1 MVTIELI
8 KALVNIMEWDY
19 EFDVVVVGS
28 GNGALTAALCSHD
41 GGAKTL
47 VIEKSSQFGGT
58 SATSGGGV
66 WIPNNRYAKAENV
79 DDSDQDARNYI
90 NSVSPEGMIK
100 DELIETYIS
109 EGPRMIDYLHENSQV
124 KYRNLAHY
132 PDYFPDNTGG
142 KEGNRSMEPEPIF
155 GTELGDDLGKLREQH
170 PQTAF
175 TMGPINMNFTQV
187 EGQLL
192 LGALPGWKTQFA
204 KLFTKYILDFAMRL
218 KWGWKDRRLTM
229 GNAGIA
235 RLILSLKDR
244 KVDLWTLTAMTDLV
258 DENGKVIG
266 ITATKDGSSI
276 NIKANKGVILAAGG
290 FERDQD
296 LRDKYLPKPSNAEW
310 SAANIHNT
318 GDALKA
324 ALKLGADTHQMDT
337 GWWSTTMKVPGQ
349 EKGWLSMVD
358 KSMPGNYTV
367 NKNGERFSN
376 ESQNYVSFVNDMF
389 AKFDEGNPCAPCY
402 MIFDSNFRK
411 NRPCGPLLQGS
422 MQPDS
427 AVPKEWWTPSFL
439 SKGETLEELAEI
451 AGIDPA
457 GLRATQAKVNGY
469 AVTGKDLELQRGD
482 SAYDRYYGDP
492 SVTPNPCLAPLKE
505 GPFYCMVLYPGEM
518 GTAGGL
524 VIDTHARVLKQ
535 DGQPIAGLY
544 ACGNVTTALLP
555 TYPGP
560 GSTLGPAMTFGY
572 LAAKDITGTN
582 F

>member
-1 MVTIELI
+1 
-8 KALVNIMEWDY
+8 MEWDY

-79 DDSDQDARNYI
+79 NDSDQDARNYI

-142 KEGNRSMEPEPIF
+142 KEGNRSMEPEPIS
-155 GTELGDDLGKLREQH
+155 GTELGEDLSKLREQH

-192 LGALPGWKTQFA
+192 LGALPGWKIQFA
-204 KLFTKYILDFAMRL
+204 KLFTKYILDLTMRL

-235 RLILSLKDR
+235 RLILSLNDR
-244 KVDLWTLTAMTDLV
+244 NVDLWTLTAMTDLV

-266 ITATKDGSSI
+266 IKATKDGSSI

-389 AKFDEGNPCAPCY
+389 KKFDEGNPCAPCY

-427 AVPKEWWTPSFL
+427 SVPKEWWTPSFL

-451 AGIDPA
+451 AGINPE
-457 GLRATQAKVNGY
+457 GLKATQAKVNEY
-469 AVTGKDLELQRGD
+469 SITGKDIELSRGD

-492 SVTPNPCLAPLKE
+492 SVTPNPCLAPLQE

-524 VIDTHARVLKQ
+524 VIDTNARVLKQ
-535 DGQPIAGLY
+535 DGQPIDGLY

-560 GSTLGPAMTFGY
+560 GSTLGPAMTFAY
-572 LAAKDITGTN
+572 LAAKDITGSN

>member
-1 MVTIELI
+1 
-8 KALVNIMEWDY
+8 MEWDY

-41 GGAKTL
+41 GGAQTL

-100 DELIETYIS
+100 DDLIETYIS

-204 KLFTKYILDFAMRL
+204 KLFTKYILDFTMRF

-244 KVDLWTLTAMTDLV
+244 KVDLWSLTAMTDLV

-266 ITATKDGSSI
+266 IKATKDGLSI
-276 NIKANKGVILAAGG
+276 SIKANKGVILAAGG

-389 AKFDEGNPCAPCY
+389 TKFDEGNPCAPCY

-451 AGIDPA
+451 AGIDPE
-457 GLRATQAKVNGY
+457 GLKVTQAKVNEY

-492 SVTPNPCLAPLKE
+492 SISPNPCLAPLKD

-524 VIDTHARVLKQ
+524 VIDTNARVLKQ
-535 DGQPIAGLY
+535 DGNPIAGLY

>member
-1 MVTIELI
+1 
-8 KALVNIMEWDY
+8 MEWDY

-266 ITATKDGSSI
+266 IKATKDGSSI

-451 AGIDPA
+451 VGIDPD

-482 SAYDRYYGDP
+482 SVYDRYYGDP

-535 DGQPIAGLY
+535 DGQPITGLY

>member
-1 MVTIELI
+1 MQ
-8 KALVNIMEWDY
+8 WDY
-19 EFDVVVVGS
+19 KFDVVVVGS

-47 VIEKSSQFGGT
+47 VIEKSDQFGGT

-79 DDSDQDARNYI
+79 DDSAEDARNYI
-90 NSVSPEGMIK
+90 NSVSPDGMIK

-109 EGPRMIDYLHENSQV
+109 EGPRMVDYLHENSQV
-124 KYRNLAHY
+124 KYRNLPHY
-132 PDYFPDNTGG
+132 PDYFPDNPGG
-142 KEGNRSMEPEPIF
+142 KPGNRSMEPEPIF
-155 GTELGDDLGKLREQH
+155 GTELGDDLAKLREQH

-192 LGALPGWKTQFA
+192 LGALPGWKMQFA
-204 KLFTKYILDFAMRL
+204 KLFTKYILDIPMRM

-229 GNAGIA
+229 GNAGVA
-235 RLILSLKDR
+235 RLLISLKER
-244 KVDLWTLTAMTDLV
+244 QVDMWTETAMTDLI
-258 DENGKVIG
+258 DDNGDVIG
-266 ITATKDGSSI
+266 IKATMDGKEVL
-276 NIKANKGVILAAGG
+276 IKANKAVILAAGG

-296 LRDKYLPKPSNAEW
+296 LRDKYLPKPSNADW
-310 SAANIHNT
+310 SAANTHNT

-337 GWWSTTMKVPGQ
+337 GWWSTTMKVPGH

-389 AKFDEGNPCAPCY
+389 KKFDEGNPCAPCY
-402 MIFDSNFRK
+402 MIFDSTFRK

-427 AVPKEWWTPSFL
+427 AVPKDWWTPSFL

-451 AGIDPA
+451 AGIDIT
-457 GLRATQAKVNGY
+457 GLLATQQKVNEY
-469 AVTGKDLELQRGD
+469 SVTGKDLDLQRGD
-482 SAYDRYYGDP
+482 SVYDRYYGDP
-492 SVTPNPCLAPLKE
+492 SVEPNPCLAPLEK
-505 GPFYCMVLYPGEM
+505 GPYYCMVLYPGEM

-524 VIDTHARVLKQ
+524 VIDTKARVLRP
-535 DGQPIAGLY
+535 DGNPISGLY
-544 ACGNVTTALLP
+544 ACGNTSTALLP

-572 LAAKDITGTN
+572 IAAKDITGSN